1 MARSVLVMI
10 FEPIAS
16 ARYGIGLIPVRR
28 GAGDESK
35 N

>member
-16 ARYGIGLIPVRR
+16 ARYGIGLIPA
-28 GAGDESK
+28 GANPGDDSK

>member
-1 MARSVLVMI
+1 MI

-16 ARYGIGLIPVRR
+16 ARYGIGLIVN
-28 GAGDESK
+28 AGRDLEDSK